1 MTEIRSML
9 KAQCVSPLGTGR
21 VDEMAFQTD
30 AARLCELHQQVGE
43 LTRILEEED
52 SFPDQGFYDVRPSL
66 HRIRIEG
73 TYMEADEM
81 FSLKCSLEN
90 IGQKKKECK
99 DVIALKANRHRH
111 PSYGNH
117 NEERL

>member
-81 FSLKCSLEN
+81 FSLKRSLET
-90 IGQKKKECK
+90 IDGILTK
-99 DVIALKANRHRH
+99 
-111 PSYGNH
+111 
-117 NEERL
+117 